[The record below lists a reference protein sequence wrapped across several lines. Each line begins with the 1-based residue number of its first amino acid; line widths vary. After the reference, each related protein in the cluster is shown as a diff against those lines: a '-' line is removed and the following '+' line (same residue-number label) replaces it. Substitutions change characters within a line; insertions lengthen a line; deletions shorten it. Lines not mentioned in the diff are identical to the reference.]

1 MWNSPL
7 LILTLVL
14 ATLYA
19 ALFHLFTG
27 RVLRG
32 LLVAWLAAIVGTATG
47 QLAAMAL
54 SWRGPMI
61 GELNL
66 VASTLGAWLLM
77 LLARRLRL

>member
-19 ALFHLFTG
+19 ALFHLFVG
-27 RVLRG
+27 RTLHG
-32 LLVAWLAAIVGTATG
+32 LLVAWLAAIVGMAAG
-47 QLAAMAL
+47 QLAALAF
-54 SWRGPMI
+54 SWQGPMI

-77 LLARRLRL
+77 FLARWLHL